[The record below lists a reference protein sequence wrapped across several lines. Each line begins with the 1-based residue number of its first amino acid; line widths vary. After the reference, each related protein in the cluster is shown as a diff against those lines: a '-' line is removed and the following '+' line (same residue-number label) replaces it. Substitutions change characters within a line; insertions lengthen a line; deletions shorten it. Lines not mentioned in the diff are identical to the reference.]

1 MYIFIFPL
9 VWDVIDYRLSVGVV
23 LCMIGGIDLAHIM
36 WDNNIPLI
44 GGIDLV
50 HIMWDDNSLLL
61 YVCIHS
67 YMSLYMCCYGC
78 R

>member
-1 MYIFIFPL
+1 MYILIFPF
-9 VWDVIDYRLSVGVV
+9 VWDVIDYSLSVGVV
-23 LCMIGGIDLAHIM
+23 LCMIGGIDLVHNM

-50 HIMWDDNSLLL
+50 HIMWDDN
-61 YVCIHS
+61 IR
-67 YMSLYMCCYGC
+67 C